1 MKLLKTKYLTPICFL
16 IFFTPFLR
24 MCSVSEVETV
34 EKNIKDTAKFP
45 QHDIAKKDVNL
56 NAYQLGFGI
65 FNKEF
70 LFKMSMDKDFF
81 PMFCYSLI
89 LILSLLMVVF
99 SWLRKYL
106 FVRNMAIINI
116 ILLIISTLLFIKPG
130 VISRFGDV
138 KYGLYVFLF
147 YSVFIIF
154 TAWKEH
160 RKLNEL

>member
-1 MKLLKTKYLTPICFL
+1 
-16 IFFTPFLR
+16 
-24 MCSVSEVETV
+24 
-34 EKNIKDTAKFP
+34 
-45 QHDIAKKDVNL
+45 
-56 NAYQLGFGI
+56 
-65 FNKEF
+65 
-70 LFKMSMDKDFF
+70 MDKDFF

-116 ILLIISTLLFIKPG
+116 ILLIISTLLFTKSG